1 MTTLVTRAVAID
13 SRVSLPSLSPARNR
27 ARRRSRG
34 PIALRASGTS
44 DGPPPVVRVAVLCG
58 GPTLERGISL
68 NSARSILDHLR
79 APGVDVECYYLDQG
93 LRAFPISVRQMYSN
107 TPSDFDFK
115 LRGAD
120 ADADADAF
128 SDPRALAAH
137 LRARGVIAFPALH
150 GAFGE
155 DGVLQG
161 ILEDA
166 GVPVVG
172 TAAAAARRAFDKREC
187 ALALA
192 RLHHPTL
199 PSTLLESHESDDTRT
214 ARVLE
219 WFTSQGLDD
228 GEGLAVVKPARGG
241 SSVGVVVARGAARAS
256 GAAKDLFDA
265 GLDDRVVVERHAGAG
280 REFTVIVL
288 ETRDGPLPLIPTE
301 VVVVPSGEDEDR
313 DGDAGA
319 GGGDARIGGGG
330 EGIGGGGEGI
340 GGGAPKEQG
349 AVFDFRRKYLPTMQV
364 EYHTPARFGDD
375 AVRRVRE
382 RAAETFSGLGL
393 RDFVRLDGFF
403 MPRGDVGVEWRGNSA
418 ISDAEGEPVFTDVN
432 IISGMEQTSFLF
444 LQAAEVGL
452 SHSGVL
458 RHALASARRRVD
470 ASLPSPPKRERRTRA
485 NARMDDGEVNGE
497 STSSGSGVEDGAASS
512 RRRVYVL
519 FGGGTSERQVSLVS
533 GVNVWLKL
541 RARPEFEAVPLLLAA
556 TPEGE
561 SLENTPV
568 WRLPYA
574 CVLRHTVEEV
584 VAAATTPRDAATR
597 ALVDEIRESLRLHGW
612 AEEMDDC
619 DAGLGA
625 PRSETLASIA
635 ATAAAEGAVVFN
647 VVHGG
652 CGEDGSLQTL
662 LASAGAAFTGSR
674 AAASRL
680 CIDKAATG
688 AALAPLASD
697 GILSCRKRVVPAE
710 ELAEIFASDDPVA
723 ASRRAWDAWALDVGD
738 AREGLCVKP
747 NSDGCSTGV
756 ARLRGPAD
764 LLAYADAIVTG
775 RERMRARDLPLS
787 RGDGG
792 GWIELP
798 RPAPERFLVEPFVS
812 TLAARVRRDESGRED
827 LVFDGEEVQD
837 DGTKRRKRLIEVT
850 VAVVGE
856 RGRLTALDPSLTI
869 VSGGDVLS
877 LEEKFQGGTGVN
889 ITPPPPSLVPTETL
903 ATAKRRIAR
912 AADALGVEGFARV
925 DAFLDVDEGE
935 VTIIEVNTVPGMTP
949 STVLF
954 HQALAMDP
962 PMEPADFLAHAVCL
976 ALDRRDE

>member
-1 MTTLVTRAVAID
+1 MI
-13 SRVSLPSLSPARNR
+13 
-27 ARRRSRG
+27 
-34 PIALRASGTS
+34 
-44 DGPPPVVRVAVLCG
+44 
-58 GPTLERGISL
+58 
-68 NSARSILDHLR
+68 
-79 APGVDVECYYLDQG
+79 
-93 LRAFPISVRQMYSN
+93 
-107 TPSDFDFK
+107 
-115 LRGAD
+115 
-120 ADADADAF
+120 
-128 SDPRALAAH
+128 
-137 LRARGVIAFPALH
+137 
-150 GAFGE
+150 
-155 DGVLQG
+155 
-161 ILEDA
+161 
-166 GVPVVG
+166 
-172 TAAAAARRAFDKREC
+172 
-187 ALALA
+187 
-192 RLHHPTL
+192 
-199 PSTLLESHESDDTRT
+199 
-214 ARVLE
+214 
-219 WFTSQGLDD
+219 
-228 GEGLAVVKPARGG
+228 G
-241 SSVGVVVARGAARAS
+241 SGAARP
-256 GAAKDLFDA
+256 KN
-265 GLDDRVVVERHAGAG
+265 RVPCSTSVGSICR
-280 REFTVIVL
+280 RCRWSITPP
-288 ETRDGPLPLIPTE
+288 RDSAT
-301 VVVVPSGEDEDR
+301 
-313 DGDAGA
+313 
-319 GGGDARIGGGG
+319 
-330 EGIGGGGEGI
+330 
-340 GGGAPKEQG
+340 
-349 AVFDFRRKYLPTMQV
+349 T
-364 EYHTPARFGDD
+364 RFGGI
-375 AVRRVRE
+375 RE

-403 MPRGDVGVEWRGNSA
+403 MPRGDDGVEWRGDSA
-418 ISDAEGEPVFTDVN
+418 ISDVEGEPVFTDVN

-458 RHALASARRRVD
+458 RHVVASARRRAG
-470 ASLPSPPKRERRTRA
+470 ASLPSPPPKKRTTRA
-485 NARMDDGEVNGE
+485 NARVDDGKLRGD
-497 STSSGSGVEDGAASS
+497 STSSASGVEDGAAS

-533 GVNVWLKL
+533 GTNVWLKL

-556 TPEGE
+556 TPEGD

-584 VAAATTPRDAATR
+584 LAAATTPRDATTR
-597 ALVDEIRESLRLHGW
+597 ALVEEIRESLRLHGW
-612 AEEMDDC
+612 GEEMDDC

-647 VVHGG
+647 AVHGG
-652 CGEDGSLQTL
+652 CGEDGSLQAL
-662 LASAGAAFTGSR
+662 LASAGAAFTGSG

-697 GILSCRKRVVPAE
+697 GILSCRKRVVLAE
-710 ELAEIFASDDPVA
+710 ELAGMLASDDPVA
-723 ASRRAWDAWALDVGD
+723 ASRGAWDEWALAVGD
-738 AREGLCVKP
+738 APAGLCVKP

-764 LLAYADAIVTG
+764 LLAYADAIASG

-787 RGDGG
+787 RGEGG

-798 RPAPERFLVEPFVS
+798 RPTPARFLVEPFVS
-812 TLAARVRRDESGRED
+812 TLAVRVCRDGSGRED
-827 LVFDGEEVQD
+827 LVFDGEDVQD
-837 DGTKRRKRLIEVT
+837 DDTERRRRKRMIEVT

-903 ATAKRRIAR
+903 ATARQRVAR

-962 PMEPADFLAHAVCL
+962 PMEPADFLAHAVRL